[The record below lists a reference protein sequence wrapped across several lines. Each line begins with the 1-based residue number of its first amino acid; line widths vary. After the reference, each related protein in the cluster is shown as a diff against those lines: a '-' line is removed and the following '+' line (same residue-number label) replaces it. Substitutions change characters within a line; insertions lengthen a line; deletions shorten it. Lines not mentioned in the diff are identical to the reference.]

1 VIILERFKQ
10 RTGVEICEG
19 YGLSETAPSLTSN
32 AAGRVKKAGS
42 VGPAIPGVELRVVDD
57 HDRDVPPGEVGE
69 VVARGPNIFR
79 GYWKRDAETAEA
91 MRGGWFHTGDL
102 ARVDE
107 DGYYFIVDRKKDMI
121 IVSGYNVYPIE
132 VENVLLRHPK
142 VLDAAVVGVASE
154 YQGESVKAVLV
165 KRPGEALEASE
176 VIEYCREHLAAFKV
190 PRVVEFRQ
198 ELPKNATGKLLKR
211 ELRG

>member
-1 VIILERFKQ
+1 
-10 RTGVEICEG
+10 VEICEG

-32 AAGRVKKAGS
+32 AAGPVRKPGS
-42 VGPAIPGVELRVVDD
+42 VGLPIPGVELRLVDE
-57 HDRDVPPGEVGE
+57 HDEDVAEGEVGE
-69 VVARGPNIFR
+69 VVARGPNVFK
-79 GYWKRDAETAEA
+79 GYWRREKETEEA
-91 MRGGWFHTGDL
+91 LRGGWFHTGDL
-102 ARVDE
+102 ARRDA

-142 VLDAAVVGVASE
+142 VLDAAVVGVANE

-165 KRPGEALEASE
+165 RRPGAALEAAE
-176 VIEYCREHLAAFKV
+176 IIEYCRAHLAAFKV
-190 PRVVEFRQ
+190 PRVVEFRD

-211 ELRG
+211 ELR